1 MIQHSKIE
9 AMKKCII
16 PENILMEDTTFDI
29 LAKMFEKI
37 AIVEMKHAE
46 SIMERIYLLGSE
58 ATTKNDPINVGNS
71 IEDFL
76 KLGIKAEK
84 EALELYR
91 KMLKATAEEGD
102 YSTRR
107 LFMEIFKEE
116 EDHLIKFKEYL
127 K

>member
-29 LAKMFEKI
+29 LAKMFEEI
-37 AIVEMKHAE
+37 AIIEMKHAE
-46 SIMERIYLLGSE
+46 SIMERIYLLESE
-58 ATTKNDPINVGNS
+58 STTKTDPINVGNS

>member
-1 MIQHSKIE
+1 
-9 AMKKCII
+9 MKKRII
-16 PENILMEDTTFDI
+16 PENILMEETTFDI
-29 LAKMFEKI
+29 LAKMFEEI
-37 AIVEMKHAE
+37 AIIEMKHAE

-58 ATTKNDPINVGNS
+58 STTKTDPINVGNS

-76 KLGIKAEK
+76 KLGIKADE

-91 KMLKATAEEGD
+91 KVLKATAEEGD